1 MESGQGV
8 AWTGSKPST
17 SETLRR
23 PHEEE
28 SESSAFSGDSTRPCS
43 SDLRGRKTN
52 LSRSASLSEKEL
64 KDARDRSHIIAA
76 QLSIPSNVSSRGVH
90 LFNRRKERVNAFTLV
105 SFGKGIR
112 HQEAMD
118 EKDPPLNRLAWE
130 DSKTSDR
137 ELNHGSCDSRP
148 SLCSSASMY
157 KANKNMKVQTEH
169 VLQLE
174 NVPNQE
180 QDRHFVP
187 LDKKDKEVSG
197 QPASEFLEEITC
209 DDCSS
214 RLLHSNKGMG
224 EISLSPQKTANGSLS
239 LIKQKTTI
247 LNRTARPFG
256 SPDILHSPEARSPV
270 MGLPPPPSQTVHT
283 LPKFS
288 KPLTAEF
295 SSPPTSLSYLPSPVS
310 TPAHSPPPEFSS
322 ASLLCHITSPSPCLP
337 QYPQTVAPE
346 SQYIPQFINER
357 KQQEPIKTGILDES
371 KALRTNRKSMFTF
384 QEKPRISPN
393 PELLSLVQGVDE
405 KKKLRSQPE
414 HIQEEELLALGAEA
428 SNFLTKDIVIKE
440 EAKVLQ
446 WSSCLKKAEPR
457 IRPVPKPELGL
468 TNASGKGAELFA
480 RRQSRM
486 EKYVIE
492 TPSVVKGYVRS
503 PSPTMS
509 LPPSWVF
516 PSNIPDRDKAMS
528 GSSEINVQAS
538 KSAKATSISSTKKSP
553 AGDIPVWE
561 NGCNKT
567 AMELP
572 KYKPYQLNSSLFIL
586 NPTKDPMSSLP
597 KGAPPPK
604 PIIVEKGCM
613 KEMFLS
619 KNHKNQSPT
628 SPFAHLNSPDPLRS
642 AKGPSSDVPQS
653 PVSGLGSVEV
663 RPHNAALP
671 GAQAGRIASPV
682 SALSPTY
689 PASPKYATQAP
700 KPTYSARKAG
710 IHSQVWRPSS
720 FF

>member
-357 KQQEPIKTGILDES
+357 KQQEPIKT
-371 KALRTNRKSMFTF
+371 
-384 QEKPRISPN
+384 
-393 PELLSLVQGVDE
+393 VDE

-492 TPSVVKGYVRS
+492 TPSVVKG
-503 PSPTMS
+503 
-509 LPPSWVF
+509 
-516 PSNIPDRDKAMS
+516 
-528 GSSEINVQAS
+528 
-538 KSAKATSISSTKKSP
+538 
-553 AGDIPVWE
+553 
-561 NGCNKT
+561 
-567 AMELP
+567 
-572 KYKPYQLNSSLFIL
+572 
-586 NPTKDPMSSLP
+586 
-597 KGAPPPK
+597 
-604 PIIVEKGCM
+604 
-613 KEMFLS
+613 
-619 KNHKNQSPT
+619 
-628 SPFAHLNSPDPLRS
+628 
-642 AKGPSSDVPQS
+642 

-710 IHSQVWRPSS
+710 IHSQIRTESLPTVAMSWTPLQLKLFSSSEEPTSVVKASPSCGLQEPSLLSSMQENRCQSPPDVSQGDKANLRLLAKNIISAAKRKNSPSPGGLTNVSISPVSLPSRHRAVSPFHPQSPTIMSPPSTPTHFTHSPMCFHATCSLTDSDASLESEDSGLRSLGMRSYNTCPRGWGGS
-720 FF
+720 FRMKRGSFPGDL